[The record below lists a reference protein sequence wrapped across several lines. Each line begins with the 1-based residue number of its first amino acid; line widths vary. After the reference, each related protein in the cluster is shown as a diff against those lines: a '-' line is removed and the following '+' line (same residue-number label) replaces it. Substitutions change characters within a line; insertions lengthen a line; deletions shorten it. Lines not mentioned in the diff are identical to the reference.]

1 MYDIIIKNGTY
12 FDGSGC
18 EGELANI
25 AIHNGKI
32 VKVSKESIPEE
43 QSKDVLDA
51 KGKWVTPGFLEIH
64 SHYDAEVVAAP
75 ALKESVRHGV
85 TTVAIGSCSIS
96 MINSEPEDC
105 SDLFTRV
112 EAVPREAVLPI
123 LNEKKTWKDAKG
135 YREFYDHYTLGPN
148 VCSFIGHSDMRV
160 AAMGVERAT
169 SDNKPTE
176 IEMQA
181 MERMLEEAL
190 DAGCLGMSMMTTK
203 LDKMDGDRAWS
214 QPLPSTFSTWW
225 EFKRLFKI
233 LRKRNAILQGAPDAI
248 KKINVFGFLWQAHGL
263 FRRPMKVTMLTAL
276 DLKSNP
282 LLHIITRTSGW
293 LANKVLRGD
302 YRWQTLPAP
311 FQVHLEGLN
320 VNAFEEF
327 ETGALLRDM
336 KDENE
341 LYHKVNEPEFRAEF
355 KKHVSEIFTVGLWH
369 RDFSDGWITHC
380 PDEGLVGKNF
390 KQVGDEYGVDP
401 VDAYFDLAT
410 KHKDALRW
418 MTNYSNARPHIMHK
432 LIASPFTHIG
442 FGDSGAH
449 IRSLAM
455 YNFPLRMLKYVQ
467 DAKLSGAPFMTDG
480 EAIHKL
486 TGDLADWFGL
496 DAGHIRVGDRA
507 DVVIMNP
514 NGLYDDIDEV
524 SEAPMEGFGIDRL
537 VKRNDDAIDATIING
552 KVAYKKDKE
561 FSGDFG
567 NSEEYGKFLENRFV
581 EARVCNTVELDQK
594 IPAYN

>member
-12 FDGSGC
+12 FDGSGSD
-18 EGELANI
+18 GIAANV
-25 AIHNGKI
+25 AIKDGKI
-32 VKVSKESIPEE
+32 AKVSESDIQEE
-43 QSKDVLDA
+43 ANTVFDA
-51 KGKWVTPGFLEIH
+51 CGKWVTPGFLEIH

-96 MINSEPEDC
+96 MINAEPEDC

-123 LNEKKTWKDAKG
+123 LKDKKTWKDAKG
-135 YREFYDHYTLGPN
+135 YREFYDQHTLGPN
-148 VCSFIGHSDMRV
+148 VCSFIGHSDIRV
-160 AAMGVERAT
+160 AAMGVDRAT
-169 SDNKPTE
+169 SDVKPTE
-176 IEMQA
+176 TEMQT

-190 DAGCLGMSMMTTK
+190 DAGCLGLSMMTTK

-263 FRRPMKVTMLTAL
+263 LRRPMKVTMLTAL

-282 LLHIITRTSGW
+282 FLHIITRASGW
-293 LANKVLRGD
+293 LANKVLRGN

-336 KDENE
+336 KDESE
-341 LYHKVNEPEFRAEF
+341 LYQKINEPEFREEF

-380 PDEGLVGKNF
+380 PDESLVGKNF

-401 VDAYFDLAT
+401 VDAYFDLA
-410 KHKDALRW
+410 
-418 MTNYSNARPHIMHK
+418 
-432 LIASPFTHIG
+432 
-442 FGDSGAH
+442 
-449 IRSLAM
+449 
-455 YNFPLRMLKYVQ
+455 
-467 DAKLSGAPFMTDG
+467 
-480 EAIHKL
+480 
-486 TGDLADWFGL
+486 DWFGL
-496 DAGHIRVGDRA
+496 DAGHIREGDRA

-514 NGLYDDIDEV
+514 NGLYDDIDQV
-524 SEAPMEGFGIDRL
+524 DEAPMEGFGIDRL

-552 KVAYKKDKE
+552 KVAYKKGDYFDKDL
-561 FSGDFG
+561 GNAKGFG
-567 NSEEYGKFLENRFV
+567 RFLENQFV
-581 EARVCNTVELDQK
+581 EK
-594 IPAYN
+594 

>member
-12 FDGSGC
+12 FDGSGSD
-18 EGELANI
+18 GKIANV
-25 AIHNGKI
+25 AIKDGKI
-32 VKVSKESIPEE
+32 VEVSDYEIEDSLAKE
-43 QSKDVLDA
+43 VFDA
-51 KGKWVTPGFLEIH
+51 KGKWVSPGFLEIH

-75 ALKESVRHGV
+75 ALKESVRHGI

-96 MINSEPEDC
+96 MINSSPDDC

-112 EAVPREAVLPI
+112 EAVPRESVLPI
-123 LNEKKTWKDAKG
+123 LHAKKTWTDAKG
-135 YREFYDHYTLGPN
+135 YRDFYNQHSLGPN

-160 AAMGVERAT
+160 AAMGIDRAT
-169 SDNKPTE
+169 SDVKPTE
-176 IEMQA
+176 QEMQT

-190 DAGCLGMSMMTTK
+190 DAGCLGLSMMTTK

-282 LLHIITRTSGW
+282 FLHVITRTSGW
-293 LANKVLRGD
+293 LANRILRGD

-311 FQVHLEGLN
+311 FAVHLEGLN

-336 KDENE
+336 KDEDE
-341 LYHKVNEPEFRAEF
+341 LYQKINEPEFRKQF

-380 PDEGLVGKNF
+380 PDESLVGKNF

-410 KHKDALRW
+410 KHKEKLRW

-455 YNFPLRMLKYVQ
+455 YNFPLRMLKYVK
-467 DAKLSGAPFMTDG
+467 DAKMAGNPFMTDG
-480 EAIHKL
+480 QAIHKL
-486 TGDLADWFGL
+486 TADLADWFGL

-507 DVVIMNP
+507 DVVIINP
-514 NGLYDDIDEV
+514 EGINDDVDAI

-552 KVAYKKDKE
+552 KVAYKKADYFPE
-561 FSGDFG
+561 DFG
-567 NSEEYGKFLENRFV
+567 KQQGYGQFLKNNFV
-581 EARVCNTVELDQK
+581 E
-594 IPAYN
+594 I

>member
-12 FDGSGC
+12 FDGSGSD
-18 EGELANI
+18 GIIANV
-25 AIHNGKI
+25 AIKDGKI
-32 VKVSKESIPEE
+32 VEVSDYDIEDRLAKE
-43 QSKDVLDA
+43 VFDA
-51 KGKWVTPGFLEIH
+51 KGKWISPGFLEIH

-75 ALKESVRHGV
+75 ALKESVRHGI

-96 MINSEPEDC
+96 MINSSPDDC

-123 LNEKKTWKDAKG
+123 LHEKKTWTDAKG
-135 YREFYDHYTLGPN
+135 YRDFYNQHSLGPN

-160 AAMGVERAT
+160 AAMGIDRAT
-169 SDNKPTE
+169 SDVKPTE
-176 IEMQA
+176 QEMQT

-190 DAGCLGMSMMTTK
+190 DAGCLGLSMMTTK

-282 LLHIITRTSGW
+282 FLHVITRTSGW
-293 LANKVLRGD
+293 LANRILRGD

-311 FQVHLEGLN
+311 FAVHLEGLN

-336 KDENE
+336 KDEDE
-341 LYHKVNEPEFRAEF
+341 LYQKINEPEFRKEF

-380 PDEGLVGKNF
+380 PDESLVGKNF

-410 KHKDALRW
+410 KHKEKLRW

-455 YNFPLRMLKYVQ
+455 YNFPLRMLKYVK
-467 DAKLSGAPFMTDG
+467 DAKLAGNPFMTDG
-480 EAIHKL
+480 QAIHKL
-486 TGDLADWFGL
+486 TADLADWFGL

-507 DVVIMNP
+507 DVVIINP
-514 NGLYDDIDEV
+514 EGINDDVDTI

-552 KVAYKKDKE
+552 KVAYKKADYFPE
-561 FSGDFG
+561 DFG
-567 NSEEYGKFLENRFV
+567 KQQGYGQFLKNNFV
-581 EARVCNTVELDQK
+581 ESK
-594 IPAYN
+594 KK

>member
-12 FDGSGC
+12 FDGSGSD
-18 EGELANI
+18 GKIANV
-25 AIHNGKI
+25 AIKDGKI
-32 VKVSKESIPEE
+32 VEVSDYEIEDSLAKE
-43 QSKDVLDA
+43 VFDA
-51 KGKWVTPGFLEIH
+51 KGKWVSPGFLEIH

-75 ALKESVRHGV
+75 ALKESVRHGI

-96 MINSEPEDC
+96 MINSSPDDC

-112 EAVPREAVLPI
+112 EAVPRESVLPI
-123 LNEKKTWKDAKG
+123 LHAKKTWTDAKG
-135 YREFYDHYTLGPN
+135 YRDFYNQHSLGPN

-160 AAMGVERAT
+160 AAMGIDRAT
-169 SDNKPTE
+169 SDVKPTE
-176 IEMQA
+176 QEMQT

-190 DAGCLGMSMMTTK
+190 DAGCLGLSMMTTK

-282 LLHIITRTSGW
+282 FLHVITRTSGW
-293 LANKVLRGD
+293 LANRILRGD

-311 FQVHLEGLN
+311 FAVHLEGLN

-336 KDENE
+336 KDEDE
-341 LYHKVNEPEFRAEF
+341 LYQKINEPEFRKEF

-380 PDEGLVGKNF
+380 PDESLVGKNF

-410 KHKDALRW
+410 KHKEKLRW

-455 YNFPLRMLKYVQ
+455 YNFPLRMLKYVK
-467 DAKLSGAPFMTDG
+467 DAKLAGNPFMTDG
-480 EAIHKL
+480 QAIHKL
-486 TGDLADWFGL
+486 TADLADWFGL

-507 DVVIMNP
+507 DVVIINP
-514 NGLYDDIDEV
+514 EGINDDVDAI

-552 KVAYKKDKE
+552 KVAYKKADYFPE
-561 FSGDFG
+561 DFG
-567 NSEEYGKFLENRFV
+567 KQQGYGQFLKNNFV
-581 EARVCNTVELDQK
+581 E
-594 IPAYN
+594 I

>member
-12 FDGSGC
+12 FDGSGSD
-18 EGELANI
+18 GIIANV
-25 AIHNGKI
+25 AIKDGKI
-32 VKVSKESIPEE
+32 VEVSDYDIEDSLAKE
-43 QSKDVLDA
+43 VFDA
-51 KGKWVTPGFLEIH
+51 KGKWVSPGFLEIH
-64 SHYDAEVVAAP
+64 SHYDAEVIAAP
-75 ALKESVRHGV
+75 ALKESVRHGI

-96 MINSEPEDC
+96 MINSSPDDC

-123 LNEKKTWKDAKG
+123 LHEKKTWTDAKG
-135 YREFYDHYTLGPN
+135 YRDFYNQHSLGPN

-160 AAMGVERAT
+160 AAMGIDRAT
-169 SDNKPTE
+169 SDVKPTE
-176 IEMQA
+176 QEMQT

-190 DAGCLGMSMMTTK
+190 DAGCLGLSMMTTK

-282 LLHIITRTSGW
+282 FLHVITRTSGW
-293 LANKVLRGD
+293 LANRILRGD

-311 FQVHLEGLN
+311 FAVHLEGLN

-336 KDENE
+336 KDEDE
-341 LYHKVNEPEFRAEF
+341 LYQKINEPEFRKQF

-410 KHKDALRW
+410 KHKEKLRW
-418 MTNYSNARPHIMHK
+418 MTNYSNTRPHIMHK

-455 YNFPLRMLKYVQ
+455 YNFPLRMLKYVK
-467 DAKLSGAPFMTDG
+467 DAKLAGNPFMTDG
-480 EAIHKL
+480 QAIHKL
-486 TGDLADWFGL
+486 TADLADWFGL

-507 DVVIMNP
+507 DVVIINP
-514 NGLYDDIDEV
+514 EGINDDVDAI

-552 KVAYKKDKE
+552 KVAYKKADYFPE
-561 FSGDFG
+561 DFG
-567 NSEEYGKFLENRFV
+567 KQQGYGQFLKNNFV
-581 EARVCNTVELDQK
+581 E
-594 IPAYN
+594 I

>member
-12 FDGSGC
+12 FDGSGSD
-18 EGELANI
+18 GIIANV
-25 AIHNGKI
+25 AIKDGKI
-32 VKVSKESIPEE
+32 VEVSDYDIEDSLAKE
-43 QSKDVLDA
+43 VFDA
-51 KGKWVTPGFLEIH
+51 KGKWVSPGFLEIH
-64 SHYDAEVVAAP
+64 SHYDAEVIAAP
-75 ALKESVRHGV
+75 ALKESVRHGI

-96 MINSEPEDC
+96 MINSSPDDC

-123 LNEKKTWKDAKG
+123 LHEKKTWTDAKG
-135 YREFYDHYTLGPN
+135 YRDFYNQHSLGPN

-160 AAMGVERAT
+160 AAMGIDRAT
-169 SDNKPTE
+169 SDVKPTE
-176 IEMQA
+176 QEMQT

-190 DAGCLGMSMMTTK
+190 DAGCLGLSMMTTK

-282 LLHIITRTSGW
+282 FLHVITRTSGW
-293 LANKVLRGD
+293 LANRILRGD

-311 FQVHLEGLN
+311 FAVHLEGLN

-336 KDENE
+336 KDEDE
-341 LYHKVNEPEFRAEF
+341 LYQKINEPEFRKQF

-410 KHKDALRW
+410 KHKEKLRW

-455 YNFPLRMLKYVQ
+455 YNFPLRMLKYVK
-467 DAKLSGAPFMTDG
+467 DAKLAGNPFMTDG
-480 EAIHKL
+480 QAIHKL
-486 TGDLADWFGL
+486 TADLADWFGL

-507 DVVIMNP
+507 DVVIINP
-514 NGLYDDIDEV
+514 EGINDDVDAI

-552 KVAYKKDKE
+552 KVAYKKADYFPE
-561 FSGDFG
+561 DFG
-567 NSEEYGKFLENRFV
+567 KQQGYGQFLKNNFV
-581 EARVCNTVELDQK
+581 E
-594 IPAYN
+594 I

>member
-1 MYDIIIKNGTY
+1 MYDILIKNGTY
-12 FDGSGC
+12 FDGSGS
-18 EGELANI
+18 EGKLANVAIKDGKI
-25 AIHNGKI
+25 AKVSDVVIADDEAKEVFDANGKWI
-32 VKVSKESIPEE
+32 S
-43 QSKDVLDA
+43 
-51 KGKWVTPGFLEIH
+51 PGFLEIH

-75 ALKESVRHGV
+75 ALKESVRHGI

-96 MINSEPEDC
+96 MINSNPDDC

-123 LNEKKTWKDAKG
+123 LHEKKTWKDAKG
-135 YREFYDHYTLGPN
+135 YREFYNQHNLGPN

-160 AAMGVERAT
+160 AAMGIDRAT
-169 SDNKPTE
+169 SDVKPTE
-176 IEMQA
+176 AEMKT

-190 DAGCLGMSMMTTK
+190 DAGCLGLSMMTTK

-233 LRKRNAILQGAPDAI
+233 LRRRNAILQGAPDAI

-282 LLHIITRTSGW
+282 ILHIITRTSGW
-293 LANKVLRGD
+293 LANRILRGN

-311 FQVHLEGLN
+311 FAVHLEGLN

-336 KDENE
+336 KNEDE
-341 LYHKVNEPEFRAEF
+341 LYQKINEPEFRKEF

-380 PDEGLVGKNF
+380 PDESLVGKNF
-390 KQVGDEYGVDP
+390 KQVGDVYGADP

-410 KHKDALRW
+410 KYKEKLRW

-455 YNFPLRMLKYVQ
+455 YNFPLRMLKYVK
-467 DAKLSGAPFMTDG
+467 DAKLEGKPFMTDG
-480 EAIHKL
+480 QAIHKL
-486 TGDLADWFGL
+486 TADLADWFGL

-507 DVVIMNP
+507 DVVIINP
-514 NGLYDDIDEV
+514 EGINDDVDAI

-552 KVAYKKDKE
+552 KVAYKK
-561 FSGDFG
+561 GDYFPDDLG
-567 NSEEYGKFLENRFV
+567 KKQGYGVFLENSFV
-581 EARVCNTVELDQK
+581 EAK
-594 IPAYN
+594 